1 MRVAVG
7 RIGKPHGIRGEVTII
22 PMTDEPDQRFT
33 PGSEFV
39 REGSHPLEVASCRW
53 HSGTLL
59 IKFVG
64 CNDRNAAELLRGSI
78 LEVERD
84 ALDTPEDPTE
94 FYDSSLIGCQVYD
107 KVGDFVGEV
116 VDVLHLPSQDLLV
129 VQGSG
134 PEILIPFVH
143 EMVPIVDIGTQRIVI
158 DPPEG
163 LLNMGNEEHPVEA
176 DGAGDDDPQEQ
187 GHAN

>member
-7 RIGKPHGIRGEVTII
+7 RIGKPHGIRGEVTIV
-22 PMTDEPDQRFT
+22 PMTDEPDQRFA
-33 PGSEFV
+33 PGSAFL
-39 REGSHPLEVASCRW
+39 REGGHPLEVAASRW
-53 HSGTLL
+53 HAGTLL

-64 CNDRNAAELLRGSI
+64 CNDRNSAELLRGSI

-84 ALDTPEDPTE
+84 AADTPEDPAE

-107 KVGDFVGEV
+107 QVGDLVGEV
-116 VDVLHLPSQDLLV
+116 IDVLHLPSQDLLV
-129 VQGSG
+129 VEGSG
-134 PEILIPFVH
+134 REILIPFVH

-163 LLNMGNEEHPVEA
+163 LLSMGTEGE
-176 DGAGDDDPQEQ
+176 GAGDGDLKDQ
-187 GHAN
+187 GHAH